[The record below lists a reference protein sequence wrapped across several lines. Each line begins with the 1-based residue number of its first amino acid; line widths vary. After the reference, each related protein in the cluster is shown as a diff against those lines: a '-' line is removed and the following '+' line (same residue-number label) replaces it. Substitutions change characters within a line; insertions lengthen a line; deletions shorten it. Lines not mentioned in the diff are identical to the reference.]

1 MSEVQPQSFR
11 MEVAAADGAAESRG
25 VHVLRLIGEL
35 DLVHA
40 DAVQHALLAV
50 AGSDVVADMGA
61 LEFIDSQG
69 LSALLVAR
77 RRIEEAGHRLR
88 LRGARDATRRVF
100 EAAGLADVLDD

>member
-1 MSEVQPQSFR
+1 MSDVQPQSFR
-11 MEVAAADGAAESRG
+11 MEVDSRGDGPG

-40 DAVQHALLAV
+40 DAVQHTLVAM
-50 AGSDVVADMGA
+50 AGSDVVADMTS

-77 RRIEEAGHRLR
+77 RRIEEGGHRLR